1 MRGVWLKVSEWTER
15 GKGEEIQV
23 LGNRAPDTAKH
34 VSLCVFGKS
43 IEGEMRK
50 GEGIKGNKR

>member
-15 GKGEEIQV
+15 GKGKEIQV
-23 LGNRAPDTAKH
+23 LGSRAPDTAKH
-34 VSLCVFGKS
+34 VKLCAFGKP

-50 GEGIKGNKR
+50 VERA